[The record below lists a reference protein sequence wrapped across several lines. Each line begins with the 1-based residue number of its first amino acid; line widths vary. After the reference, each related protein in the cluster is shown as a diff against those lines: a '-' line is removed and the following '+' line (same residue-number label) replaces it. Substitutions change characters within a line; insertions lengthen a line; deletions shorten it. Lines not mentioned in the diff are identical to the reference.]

1 MMNAVDAYRPLRVIV
16 PSQAP
21 QNVGLVVAAV
31 IDIAGLAR
39 TNGPKAG
46 VMHAPAE
53 EAMAAVIPVY
63 VPAHR
68 PVSVMEPVAL
78 LVTVSGA

>member
-1 MMNAVDAYRPLRVIV
+1 MMNDVDAYRPLNVIV

-31 IDIAGLAR
+31 IDIAGLDK

-46 VMHAPAE
+46 VIHDPAE
-53 EAMAAVIPVY
+53 EAIVAVIP
-63 VPAHR
+63 
-68 PVSVMEPVAL
+68 L
-78 LVTVSGA
+78 